1 MVREMSKDN
10 QQNTKTFD
18 YIVCEIT
25 GVHIDYYDRCAV
37 RPLRCLT
44 ALLNDRFAV

>member
-1 MVREMSKDN
+1 MLREMSKDN

-37 RPLRCLT
+37 RPLS
-44 ALLNDRFAV
+44 LNDRFAERLIR

>member
-37 RPLRCLT
+37 RPLS
-44 ALLNDRFAV
+44 LNDRFSV